1 MEVANQ
7 DDASLLLFSD
17 VASLK
22 ASEAKGELGAV
33 LHIDL
38 SSDDREFKQTQLVL
52 GTSENEKHQILDV
65 EVWDTYLAVLVEKN
79 TVFVFDL
86 AKSASQETPSK
97 KTPLKPA
104 APNLFHKPIFKAC
117 FADAT
122 EQVS

>member
-1 MEVANQ
+1 MANL

-22 ASEAKGELGAV
+22 ADETKGEPGTI

-38 SSDDREFKQTQLVL
+38 SSESREFKQTQLVL

-65 EVWDTYLAVLVEKN
+65 EVWDTYLSVLVEKN

-86 AKSASQETPSK
+86 AKSTS
-97 KTPLKPA
+97 
-104 APNLFHKPIFKAC
+104 
-117 FADAT
+117 
-122 EQVS
+122 